1 MQRREASI
9 FSKMERLVRSICDY
23 RNSGM
28 DVCLVSSG
36 AIAVGRDVIGIK
48 ERPSDISIKQ
58 ACAAVGQGRLMM
70 TYQKLFSEYNQNSG
84 QVLMTKKYHSQSC
97 FQTQCYEYI

>member
-1 MQRREASI
+1 M
-9 FSKMERLVRSICDY
+9 RSICDY

-70 TYQKLFSEYNQNSG
+70 TYQKLFLSIIRIRTGAHDKE
-84 QVLMTKKYHSQSC
+84 YHSQSC
-97 FQTQCYEYI
+97 FQTQCYEYR

>member
-1 MQRREASI
+1 
-9 FSKMERLVRSICDY
+9 
-23 RNSGM
+23 M

-58 ACAAVGQGRLMM
+58 ACAAVG
-70 TYQKLFSEYNQNSG
+70 SG
-84 QVLMTKKYHSQSC
+84 QAYDDISEAFFPSIIRIPDRC
-97 FQTQCYEYI
+97 S